1 MLQNRGNYFRFNS
14 IFIKK
19 KKIKLRFFLKKTETG
34 SNRPV
39 LVRFGSVFKIK
50 TGSNRFGSVLV
61 RFFQFDLVFS
71 RFFGLGSVRFFQ
83 FQTYKTET
91 EPVGF
96 FKILIGF
103 FTVGFFRLFFFRF
116 SQFTRFFDFFL
127 TLLMYEHISLPN
139 KRKKNL

>member
-1 MLQNRGNYFRFNS
+1 VI
-14 IFIKK
+14 IFDSVWFLFKKIIKPNLKK
-19 KKIKLRFFLKKTETG
+19 KRTETG
-34 SNRPV
+34 SNQLV
-39 LVRFGSVFKIK
+39 LVWVGSVFLIK